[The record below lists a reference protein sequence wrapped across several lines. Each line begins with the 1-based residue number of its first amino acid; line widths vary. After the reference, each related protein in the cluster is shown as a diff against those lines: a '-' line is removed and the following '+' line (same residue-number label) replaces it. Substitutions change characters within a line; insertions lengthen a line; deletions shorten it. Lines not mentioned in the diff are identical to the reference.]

1 MNKNILIVLTIGVLA
16 IIIGGGLLIW
26 SPWHPA
32 VPIDDPCSDIQD
44 QLLRD
49 DPCSDIQDQLLR
61 DDPCSDIQDQLLRD
75 DCYWREASQKR
86 DPSICDKIQDQE
98 TIDNC
103 YYSYIASSNREVSVC
118 DSIQDQ
124 DRWNECCRLLAL
136 SKGDRYFCDSDWHIC
151 DPDMVSPL
159 SSLDGLNIL
168 NWKTYT
174 NDFFSIKYPEN
185 ILIQESDNKI
195 EFMSKERDEYFD
207 HWVGFR
213 WDVIG
218 QEVIV
223 ANQEECDFAREFSGE
238 NAWECKSGVD
248 TPIMYF
254 KIEIIPKPIE
264 EALAAHIVEPDNIFI
279 ETLLIDS
286 AKYALVGK
294 AYHRFRT
301 YVTAFHES
309 YYFFE
314 HAPQSTMLISHIS
327 PNYGSRA
334 PLECEFS
341 FNNGSDLFIKI
352 LSTLR
357 FKK

>member
-1 MNKNILIVLTIGVLA
+1 MDKNILIIGIL
-16 IIIGGGLLIW
+16 IIIISGGLLIW

-32 VPIDDPCSDIQD
+32 VPIDES
-44 QLLRD
+44 
-49 DPCSDIQDQLLR
+49 
-61 DDPCSDIQDQLLRD
+61 CSDIQDQLLRD

-118 DSIQDQ
+118 DSMQDQ
-124 DRWNECCRLLAL
+124 DRKNECCRLLAI
-136 SKGDRYFCDSDWHIC
+136 SKRDQYFCDGDWTIC
-151 DPDMVSPL
+151 DPDMVSPF

-207 HWVGFR
+207 AYVGFR

-218 QEVIV
+218 QEPIV
-223 ANQEECDFAREFSGE
+223 ANQEECDFLREFSGE

-254 KIEIIPKPIE
+254 KIEIISKPIE
-264 EALAAHIVEPDNIFI
+264 EALSTHVMKFS
-279 ETLLIDS
+279 ETVLMDS
-286 AKYALVGK
+286 AKYGLSNK
-294 AYHRFRT
+294 AYHRFNSYRS
-301 YVTAFHES
+301 VFSES

-314 HAPQSTMLISHIS
+314 HTPQSTMLISHI
-327 PNYGSRA
+327 A
-334 PLECEFS
+334 PDRGMNVPFECEFS
-341 FNNGSDLFIKI
+341 FYNGSDLFGKI

-357 FKK
+357 FKKII